1 MYAVEP
7 DDDGL
12 WYHQVLDANWGGLEA
27 AEDVSINF
35 SSSLFHKF
43 FKPIELSF
51 NLGSYDFSL
60 VVLHTISTVS
70 YRL

>member
-27 AEDVSINF
+27 AEDVSIKCFQVVCFINY
-35 SSSLFHKF
+35 SSQ
-43 FKPIELSF
+43 
-51 NLGSYDFSL
+51 
-60 VVLHTISTVS
+60 
-70 YRL
+70 

>member
-27 AEDVSINF
+27 AEDVSIIF
-35 SSSLFHKF
+35 FKF
-43 FKPIELSF
+43 F
-51 NLGSYDFSL
+51 
-60 VVLHTISTVS
+60 VS
-70 YRL
+70 

>member
-35 SSSLFHKF
+35 FKF
-43 FKPIELSF
+43 F
-51 NLGSYDFSL
+51 GS
-60 VVLHTISTVS
+60 
-70 YRL
+70 